1 MGSRD
6 SNRPKVPLV
15 PELHSYLPKMMHPQ
29 MQSKLSAADSMLHV
43 LQQYKPTGE
52 DFAGYT
58 KEVTEMCN
66 VIKCR
71 INDPE
76 P

>member
-1 MGSRD
+1 
-6 SNRPKVPLV
+6 
-15 PELHSYLPKMMHPQ
+15 MMHPQ